1 MDIFRLGYIL
11 LIIGFPSL
19 ILFAVLGCEDDG
31 KNHKKTS
38 LFFGLY
44 MASIL
49 LVLCAIMTLVIG
61 VSKSEPIAEKIY
73 AEENY
78 KETISSE
85 DFVDIDYLFQNIR
98 YVKED
103 TITKIH
109 YDYVTYNFNPQNGI
123 HIYVYDEKVGIK

>member
-1 MDIFRLGYIL
+1 
-11 LIIGFPSL
+11 
-19 ILFAVLGCEDDG
+19 
-31 KNHKKTS
+31 
-38 LFFGLY
+38 

-49 LVLCAIMTLVIG
+49 LVLCAIMILVIG

-103 TITKIH
+103 TITKLH
-109 YDYVTYNFNPQNGI
+109 YDYVTYNFKPQNGI
-123 HIYVYDEKVGIK
+123 QIYVYDEKVGIK